1 MADIRSNRVVRLLV
15 PTPAGTD
22 NLTYADVKLVAGSN
36 ITLSTVVTSTN
47 RAAVT
52 IAASGGGG
60 SSDHATLS
68 NLAWTA
74 TGHTGTASRVAGFSG
89 AGAATYY
96 AIDSIGGLQG
106 YSTTLA
112 AVVAGTYS
120 GSTSITTLGTVTA
133 GTWNGTA
140 IAVANGGTGATNA
153 ATART
158 NLGLAIGTNVQA
170 YSATLDLVAA
180 GTWTGSTS
188 ITTVGTISAGTW
200 SGSTIAVGKGGTGLT
215 SYTAGDML
223 YATGAT
229 TLATT
234 SSTAT
239 GRSILALGAPPTGYV
254 LGNAGSGLAWIAAT
268 VYIAQT
274 RIPDIAFV
282 INHSS
287 SPGLVIQSTGTI
299 GGP

>member
-1 MADIRSNRVVRLLV
+1 MANIRSNRVVRVLV
-15 PTPAGTD
+15 PTPSGTD
-22 NLTYADVKLVAGSN
+22 SQTYADVQLLAGTN
-36 ITLSTVVTSTN
+36 ITLSTVVTSQN

-74 TGHTGTASRVAGFSG
+74 SAHTGTASRVAGFNGS
-89 AGAATYY
+89 GAATYY
-96 AIDSIGGLQG
+96 AIDSVGGLQG

-120 GSTSITTLGTVTA
+120 GSSSIVTLGTVTA
-133 GTWNGTA
+133 GTWNGT
-140 IAVANGGTGATNA
+140 
-153 ATART
+153 
-158 NLGLAIGTNVQA
+158 
-170 YSATLDLVAA
+170 
-180 GTWTGSTS
+180 
-188 ITTVGTISAGTW
+188 
-200 SGSTIAVGKGGTGLT
+200 TIAVGKGGTGLS
-215 SYTAGDML
+215 SYSAGDML

-229 TLATT
+229 TLAVTT
-234 SSTAT
+234 STAT

-254 LGNAGSGLAWIAAT
+254 LGNSGAGLAWIAAT
-268 VYIAQT
+268 VYMVQT

-282 INHSS
+282 IDHSS
-287 SPGLVIQSTGTI
+287 NPALIIQSTGTI

>member
-1 MADIRSNRVVRLLV
+1 MANIRSNRVVRVLV
-15 PTPAGTD
+15 PTPSGTD
-22 NLTYADVKLVAGSN
+22 SQTYADVQLLAGTN
-36 ITLSTVVTSTN
+36 ITLSTVVTSQN

-74 TGHTGTASRVAGFSG
+74 SAHTGTASRVAGFNGS
-89 AGAATYY
+89 GAATYY
-96 AIDSIGGLQG
+96 AIDSVGGLQG

-120 GSTSITTLGTVTA
+120 GSSSIVTLGTVTA
-133 GTWNGTA
+133 GTWNGT
-140 IAVANGGTGATNA
+140 
-153 ATART
+153 
-158 NLGLAIGTNVQA
+158 
-170 YSATLDLVAA
+170 
-180 GTWTGSTS
+180 
-188 ITTVGTISAGTW
+188 
-200 SGSTIAVGKGGTGLT
+200 TIAVGKGGTGLS
-215 SYTAGDML
+215 SYSAGDML

-229 TLATT
+229 TLAVTT
-234 SSTAT
+234 STAT

-254 LGNAGSGLAWIAAT
+254 LGNSGAGLAWIAAT
-268 VYIAQT
+268 VYMAQT

-282 INHSS
+282 VDHSS
-287 SPGLVIQSTGTI
+287 NPALIIQSTGTI

>member
-1 MADIRSNRVVRLLV
+1 MANVRSNRVVRVLV
-15 PTPAGTD
+15 PTPSGTD
-22 NLTYADVKLVAGSN
+22 SQTYADVQLLAGSGV
-36 ITLSTVVTSTN
+36 TLSTVVTAQN

-52 IAASGGGG
+52 IAATGGGGG

-74 TGHTGTASRVAGFSG
+74 SAHTGTASRVAGFGVS
-89 AGAATYY
+89 GAATYY
-96 AIDSIGGLQG
+96 AIDSVGGLQG

-120 GSTSITTLGTVTA
+120 GSSSIVTLGTVTA
-133 GTWNGTA
+133 GTWNGT
-140 IAVANGGTGATNA
+140 
-153 ATART
+153 
-158 NLGLAIGTNVQA
+158 
-170 YSATLDLVAA
+170 
-180 GTWTGSTS
+180 
-188 ITTVGTISAGTW
+188 
-200 SGSTIAVGKGGTGLT
+200 TIAVGKGGTGLS

-223 YATGAT
+223 YATGST

-234 SSTAT
+234 TSTAT
-239 GRSILALGAPPTGYV
+239 GRSILALGVPPTGYV
-254 LGNAGSGLAWIAAT
+254 LGNSGAGLAWIAAT
-268 VYIAQT
+268 VYMAQT

-287 SPGLVIQSTGTI
+287 NPALIIQSTGTI

>member
-22 NLTYADVKLVAGSN
+22 SQTYADVQLVAGQGV
-36 ITLSTVVTSTN
+36 TLSTVVTATN

-52 IAASGGGG
+52 ITASGGGG
-60 SSDHATLS
+60 GAHSGLTQ
-68 NLAWTA
+68 LAWTA
-74 TGHTGTASRVAGFSG
+74 SGHIGVGSKLAGFD
-89 AGAATYY
+89 AQGAAAYY
-96 AIDSIGGLQG
+96 VIGVDVQA
-106 YSTTLA
+106 YSATLA

-120 GSTSITTLGTVTA
+120 GSTSITTL
-133 GTWNGTA
+133 
-140 IAVANGGTGATNA
+140 
-153 ATART
+153 
-158 NLGLAIGTNVQA
+158 
-170 YSATLDLVAA
+170 
-180 GTWTGSTS
+180 
-188 ITTVGTISAGTW
+188 GTISAGTW
-200 SGSTIAVGKGGTGLT
+200 SGSTIAVGKGGTGLS

-229 TLATT
+229 TLAVT

-282 INHSS
+282 LNHSTN
-287 SPGLVIQSTGTI
+287 PGLVVQSTGTI